1 MSEEASNNS
10 VVLLFSGGLDS
21 TLAATVLAKEFDKVH
36 LLSISRGYGHTKI
49 DRTARRFEEL
59 RRRLDANRF
68 THTIISAKG
77 LFRRVVLRT
86 LVRDILGY
94 KGLFVICVGCKLV
107 MHTVGAIYCLKH
119 GIPNIAD
126 GASGATEWM
135 SDQAAVTLE
144 GYRQLHEAFGIRYSN
159 PVVKIKDREHERE
172 SLRELGIGTGRKV
185 AGRDLGTQP
194 VCFYGDTLTFLRE
207 SLFKVSLPVSDKAI
221 ADYVAEKK
229 PTLMSH
235 VDRHFELLGQDVTER
250 IERLSRLRGF

>member
-1 MSEEASNNS
+1 MGEEASDSS

-49 DRTARRFEEL
+49 ERTARRFEEL
-59 RRRLDANRF
+59 KDRLDADRF
-68 THTIISAKG
+68 THTIISAKR
-77 LFRRVVLRT
+77 LFRQVVLRT
-86 LVRDILGY
+86 LIRDILRY

-107 MHTVGAIYCLKH
+107 MHTVGSIYCLEH
-119 GIPNIAD
+119 GIHNIAD

-144 GYRQLHEAFGIRYSN
+144 GYRQLHDAFGIRYSN
-159 PVVKIKDREHERE
+159 PVVKINDREHERE
-172 SLRELGIGTGRKV
+172 ALRELGLSTGRKV

-194 VCFYGDTLTFLRE
+194 VCLYGDALTFLRE

-221 ADYVAEKK
+221 AGYIAEKK
-229 PTLMSH
+229 PQLMRH
-235 VDRHFELLGQDVTER
+235 VDRHFELSGNL
-250 IERLSRLRGF
+250 

>member
-1 MSEEASNNS
+1 MASDSS

-21 TLAATVLAKEFDKVH
+21 TLAATVLLKDFEKVH

-49 DRTARRFEEL
+49 ERTARRFEEL
-59 RRRLDANRF
+59 KGRLDANRF
-68 THTIISAKG
+68 AHTIISVKG
-77 LFRRVVLRT
+77 LFRQVVLRT
-86 LVRDILGY
+86 LVRDILRY

-107 MHTVGAIYCLKH
+107 MHTVGAIYCLEH

-172 SLRELGIGTGRKV
+172 ALRELGISTGRKV

-194 VCFYGDTLTFLRE
+194 VCFYGDALTFLRE

-229 PTLMSH
+229 PTLMRH
-235 VDRHFELLGQDVTER
+235 VHRHFELLGQDLTEK
-250 IERLSRLRGF
+250 IGLLSELQGF